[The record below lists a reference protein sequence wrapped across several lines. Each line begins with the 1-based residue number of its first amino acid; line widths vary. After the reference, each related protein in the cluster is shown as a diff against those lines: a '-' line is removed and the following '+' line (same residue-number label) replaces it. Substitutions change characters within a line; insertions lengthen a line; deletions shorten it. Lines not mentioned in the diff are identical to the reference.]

1 MRQACVRR
9 LQLVRVALKG
19 SSRFRLQTLL
29 IGGAAATAVALMV
42 ASSSYAASG
51 ARDIVA
57 RYDAFGARMIVIAP
71 AASRDVGGRAKTGA
85 PVTTLSL
92 ADYRAIR
99 AAEPHLSAA
108 SATVTNS
115 YRMRAGDLNKQ
126 AAVVACEPDF
136 FAIKQWRV
144 VRGAIF
150 GASEARTGARLALLG
165 SGIANDLF
173 GRDDPTG
180 LRLMINRV
188 PFTVAGVLQERGP
201 QLDGS
206 DEDDQVYV
214 PLAAGMHRLNNIDYL
229 GGILLQA
236 DSTGDLSE
244 IASRA
249 AALVAERHRRFTRGP
264 PDFTVTNQ
272 QLIVENQLAAFARL
286 SFLVR
291 WLSASALIVC
301 AFGIS
306 ALCWMSVNGRRRDI
320 GAMRA
325 LGARRDDVLTIFL
338 VETLTPA
345 LLGVGAGLG
354 IGFLAARSLE
364 VRLGQTLWLDANSAA
379 LNAILAACIFTIVIA
394 VTSWRATLVAP
405 AVALSDG

>member
-1 MRQACVRR
+1 MRSTGARR

-19 SSRFRLQTLL
+19 AWRFRVQTLL
-29 IGGAAATAVALMV
+29 IGGAAACAAALMV

-51 ARDIVA
+51 TRDIVA
-57 RYDAFGARMIVIAP
+57 RYDAFGARMIAIAP

-99 AAEPHLSAA
+99 LAEPDVTAA
-108 SATVTNS
+108 SATVTNA
-115 YRMRAGDLNKQ
+115 YRVRAGDLNKQ
-126 AAVVACEPDF
+126 AVIVGCEPDF

-144 VRGAIF
+144 ALGTIF
-150 GASEARTGARLALLG
+150 TAADARSGARLALLG
-165 SGIANDLF
+165 SGIAKDLY
-173 GRDDPTG
+173 GDDDPTG
-180 LRLMINRV
+180 LRLLINRV
-188 PFTVAGVLQERGP
+188 PFTVSGVLEERGRR
-201 QLDGS
+201 LDGS
-206 DEDDQVYV
+206 DEDDQIYV
-214 PLAAGMHRLNNIDYL
+214 PLGAGMHRLGNLDYL

-236 DSTGDLSE
+236 NGTATVPDVAQS
-244 IASRA
+244 AS
-249 AALVAERHRRFTRGP
+249 ALLARRHRRFTRGA

-291 WLSASALIVC
+291 WLSVSALGVC

-325 LGARRDDVLTIFL
+325 LGAYRGDVLTVFL
-338 VETLTPA
+338 VENLTPA
-345 LLGVGAGLG
+345 ILGVTAGLG
-354 IGFLAARSLE
+354 IGCLGAPALE
-364 VRLGQTLWLDANSAA
+364 TRLGLGVWLDAYSAA
-379 LNAILAACIFTIVIA
+379 LNAIASASIFTIVIA
-394 VTSWRATLVAP
+394 ATSWRATLVAP
-405 AVALSDG
+405 SVALSEG